1 MPLRLVRASTVLA
14 LLGWF
19 GCATAGAPAADD
31 ARLVVQL
38 PLELATGEP
47 TDLARLRGRPAL
59 LFMFATY
66 DTASQLALVP
76 LSELHAKRPELQLL
90 GIALQPDAEQFL
102 PPYAS
107 ALDVQF
113 PLAFD
118 PSGNLLRGTTS
129 LGEIPAVP
137 CYLLVDAEGV
147 VQARYVGAM
156 ELDALD
162 EFVKPVL

>member
-1 MPLRLVRASTVLA
+1 MPLRLVRTSAVLA
-14 LLGWF
+14 LFGWL
-19 GCATAGAPAADD
+19 GCAGANSTTDD

-38 PLELATGEP
+38 PLELATGQR

-59 LFMFATY
+59 LFMLATY

-76 LSELHAKRPELQLL
+76 LSELQAKRPELQLL
-90 GIALQPDAEQFL
+90 GIALQPDAEKFL
-102 PPYAS
+102 PLYAN

-137 CYLLVDAEGV
+137 CYLLLDAEGV
-147 VQARYVGAM
+147 VQARYVGVM

-162 EFVKPVL
+162 DFVKPVLR